1 MGTMGTTKA
10 SGKKRPTLYI
20 KNPRAHRLAQQ
31 VSKRLGVTLSDA
43 VITALEE
50 KLQQTSRPLDRAK
63 VNAIC
68 DKIAA
73 LPVLDSRTPDEILG
87 YDAFGIPR

>member
-1 MGTMGTTKA
+1 
-10 SGKKRPTLYI
+10 
-20 KNPRAHRLAQQ
+20 LAEQ

-50 KLQQTSRPLDRAK
+50 KLQQTSRSLDRAK

-68 DKIAA
+68 DKVAA

>member
-1 MGTMGTTKA
+1 MGTKTKVSA
-10 SGKKRPTLYI
+10 KRRPTLYV
-20 KNPRAHRLAQQ
+20 KNPRAHRLAEQ

-50 KLQQTSRPLDRAK
+50 KLQQTSRSLDRAK

-68 DKIAA
+68 DKVAA